1 MKNLSKTKKII
12 IGVVSLI
19 VLSIAISYVRNY
31 IEYKNE
37 LERIEMEHRTEM
49 QELQELENMYNNGN
63 SYEKHKAYQE
73 LREKALRN
81 GLSVYDEAFPHLSSI
96 GGDLLYPKSN

>member
-37 LERIEMEHRTEM
+37 LERIEMEHRTEI

-63 SYEKHKAYQE
+63 SYEKRKAYQE
-73 LREKALRN
+73 LREKALRK
-81 GLSVYDEAFPHLSSI
+81 GLTVDE
-96 GGDLLYPKSN
+96 

>member
-12 IGVVSLI
+12 IGIVSLI

-63 SYEKHKAYQE
+63 SYEKRKAYQE
-73 LREKALRN
+73 SREKALRN
-81 GLSVYDEAFPHLSSI
+81 GLTVDE
-96 GGDLLYPKSN
+96 

>member
-1 MKNLSKTKKII
+1 MKNLSKTNKII

-63 SYEKHKAYQE
+63 SYENKK
-73 LREKALRN
+73 LMKN
-81 GLSVYDEAFPHLSSI
+81 
-96 GGDLLYPKSN
+96 

>member
-19 VLSIAISYVRNY
+19 VLSIAISYVLNY

-63 SYEKHKAYQE
+63 SYEKRKAYQE
-73 LREKALRN
+73 LREKALRK
-81 GLSVYDEAFPHLSSI
+81 GLTVEE
-96 GGDLLYPKSN
+96 

>member
-73 LREKALRN
+73 LREKALRK
-81 GLSVYDEAFPHLSSI
+81 GIPVD
-96 GGDLLYPKSN
+96 K

>member
-19 VLSIAISYVRNY
+19 VLSIAISYVRSY

-37 LERIEMEHRTEM
+37 LERIETEHKTEM
-49 QELQELENMYNNGN
+49 KELQELENMYNNGKGVEQN
-63 SYEKHKAYQE
+63 YKKANE
-73 LREKALRN
+73 LYKIACIGSLFYSNALR
-81 GLSVYDEAFPHLSSI
+81 
-96 GGDLLYPKSN
+96 

>member
-19 VLSIAISYVRNY
+19 VLSIAISYVRSY

-37 LERIEMEHRTEM
+37 LERIEMEHRTEI

-63 SYEKHKAYQE
+63 SYEKRKAYQE
-73 LREKALRN
+73 LREKALRK
-81 GLSVYDEAFPHLSSI
+81 GLTVDE
-96 GGDLLYPKSN
+96 

>member
-19 VLSIAISYVRNY
+19 VLSIAISYLRNY

-49 QELQELENMYNNGN
+49 HELQELENMYNNGN

-81 GLSVYDEAFPHLSSI
+81 GLTVDE
-96 GGDLLYPKSN
+96 